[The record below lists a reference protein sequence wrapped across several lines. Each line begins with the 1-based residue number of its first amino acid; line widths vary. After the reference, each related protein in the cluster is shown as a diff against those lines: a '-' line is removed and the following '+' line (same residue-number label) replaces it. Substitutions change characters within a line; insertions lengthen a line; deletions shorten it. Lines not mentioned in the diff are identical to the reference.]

1 MTTTTE
7 DAAETAAAERFIQRY
22 DAGAARL
29 IRAVSL
35 GGGTGERIE
44 QLLVSLTEGGPGP
57 DMGRLIGNAD
67 QENVAA
73 IVAVIKG
80 QALLGVHPELDRWR
94 MGRAMKGHEGSGGPG
109 T

>member
-1 MTTTTE
+1 MTQTTTE
-7 DAAETAAAERFIQRY
+7 DAAAERFIQRY

-35 GGGTGERIE
+35 GGATGERIE
-44 QLLVSLTEGGPGP
+44 QLLVSLTDGGPGP

-80 QALLGVHPELDRWR
+80 QALLGVHPALDRWR
-94 MGRAMKGHEGSGGPG
+94 MERAMKGHEGKEGPG